1 MRNEE
6 KKSVGSL
13 EGSSFKGC
21 MGLLIVLCIP
31 IGTLIVLWGL
41 IAKQWSFFDLVK
53 NLFM

>member
-1 MRNEE
+1 MRS
-6 KKSVGSL
+6 KKKRSNPSL

-21 MGLLIVLCIP
+21 MGFLIVLCIP

-41 IAKQWSFFDLVK
+41 ISKQWSFFDLVN

>member
-6 KKSVGSL
+6 KEPVGSL

-21 MGLLIVLCIP
+21 MGFLIVLCIP

-41 IAKQWSFFDLVK
+41 ISKQWSFFDLVK
-53 NLFM
+53 DFFM

>member
-1 MRNEE
+1 MKNEE

-13 EGSSFKGC
+13 EGSSFKWC
-21 MGLLIVLCIP
+21 MGFLIVLCIP

-41 IAKQWSFFDLVK
+41 ISKQWSFFDLVK